1 MIVARCYTV
10 LDQVVAEV
18 SCVHPSDPMASHLVI
33 RESARPY
40 GDPSSPGLRALIR
53 ACEMALH
60 LEESRAADA
69 GSGCCDLFAQA

>member
-1 MIVARCYTV
+1 VIVARVYTV

-18 SCVHPSDPMASHLVI
+18 SCVHADNPMASHLVI

-40 GDPSSPGLRALIR
+40 GDPSSPGLRALVR
-53 ACEMALH
+53 AVEMALH

-69 GSGCCDLFAQA
+69 GSGCCDLFAVA